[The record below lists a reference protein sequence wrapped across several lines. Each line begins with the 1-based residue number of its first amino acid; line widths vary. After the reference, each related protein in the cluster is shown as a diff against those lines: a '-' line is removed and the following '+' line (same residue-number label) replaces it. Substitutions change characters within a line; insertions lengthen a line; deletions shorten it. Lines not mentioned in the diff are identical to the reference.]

1 MERAYS
7 HQGHGPR
14 ADQKGRI
21 QIREVRLP
29 ARSHLRSAAGPYK
42 SLHSGR
48 SERRRFIRQP
58 DIAEPVVV
66 RPTWAADSVRSRRP
80 AGRIFIRQTAE
91 SVTLSGTRDGLI
103 ERSDCST
110 DFDSFGLISGVA
122 FRMTSPRLT
131 VVPMR
136 RFILMVAVLVAGCP
150 AYAQD
155 PVSTDGTKYKVIFE
169 NARVRVLEYRD
180 LPGDKTNQHAHRAF
194 VLYEMATFKRNIML
208 PNGKTIMREFN
219 AGDILCS
226 EMQTHVGENVGTTPT
241 HVIMMELK

>member
-1 MERAYS
+1 M
-7 HQGHGPR
+7 
-14 ADQKGRI
+14 RI
-21 QIREVRLP
+21 PIKATAREP
-29 ARSHLRSAAGPYK
+29 IKKAGYK
-42 SLHSGR
+42 SAKSAFPLDLTCVQ
-48 SERRRFIRQP
+48 QP
-58 DIAEPVVV
+58 VHTNLCIADDPSVDALSDNPTLPNPSWCGPPG
-66 RPTWAADSVRSRRP
+66 RPTLSAHGGQPVEF
-80 AGRIFIRQTAE
+80 FIRQTAE

-103 ERSDCST
+103 ERSDCSA

-180 LPGDKTNQHAHRAF
+180 LPGDKTNQHAHPAF
-194 VLYEMATFKRNIML
+194 VLYAMAPFKRKIML

-219 AGDILCS
+219 AGDILWS

>member
-1 MERAYS
+1 M
-7 HQGHGPR
+7 
-14 ADQKGRI
+14 
-21 QIREVRLP
+21 RLCS
-29 ARSHLRSAAGPYK
+29 ARLGDRFCPLSKANRSNFSYDK
-42 SLHSGR
+42 
-48 SERRRFIRQP
+48 QP
-58 DIAEPVVV
+58 
-66 RPTWAADSVRSRRP
+66 SS
-80 AGRIFIRQTAE
+80 
-91 SVTLSGTRDGLI
+91 TLSGTRDGLI

-110 DFDSFGLISGVA
+110 DFDSFELISGVA

-180 LPGDKTNQHAHRAF
+180 LPGDKTNQHAHPAF
-194 VLYEMATFKRNIML
+194 VLYAMAPFKRKIML

-219 AGDILCS
+219 AGDILWS